1 MPVSLALHDVRVRYG
16 PVEALH
22 GVDLAFPGGA
32 VTALLGRNGA
42 GRSTLLRTL
51 AGVLHPAS
59 GRIEWD
65 GRDVTRWTASER
77 ARDGLALIPD
87 GHGVFAGLSV
97 RDNLRVFAGND
108 TVEPALDAFPVLR
121 KRLGQHAGT
130 LSGGEQQMLA
140 VSRALLRPS
149 RVLLLDEL
157 SQGLAPASL
166 PSSTTLSPNSPPDK
180 GPWCWSSSTPGR
192 PCAAPTSRTSCAAA
206 ASRSPA
212 NPANSSPTAT
222 PPSSTDPQA
231 LAAVVVGA
239 YVYPRAA

>member
-1 MPVSLALHDVRVRYG
+1 MPTALSLHGVRVSYG

-22 GVDLAFPGGA
+22 GVDLAFPDGA

-51 AGVLHPAS
+51 AGLLTPTA

-65 GRDVTRWTASER
+65 GRDITRWTAAER

-87 GHGVFAGLSV
+87 GKGVFGGLSV
-97 RDNLRVFAGND
+97 RDNLTVFAGGATD
-108 TVEPALDAFPVLR
+108 ITPALDAFPVLR
-121 KRLGQHAGT
+121 KRLAQRAGT

-157 SQGLAPASL
+157 SQGLAPRVVGQL
-166 PSSTTLSPNSPPDK
+166 YEVVT
-180 GPWCWSSSTPGR
+180 
-192 PCAAPTSRTSCAAA
+192 
-206 ASRSPA
+206 
-212 NPANSSPTAT
+212 
-222 PPSSTDPQA
+222 Q
-231 LAAVVVGA
+231 LAAEKRAVVLVEQYAGEALRRADVA
-239 YVYPRAA
+239 YVLRRGQVAFAGEPGELMTDGHVSLFD

>member
-1 MPVSLALHDVRVRYG
+1 MPVSLSLHDVRVRYG

-22 GVDLAFPGGA
+22 GIDLAFPEGA

-51 AGVLHPAS
+51 AGLLTPSS
-59 GRIEWD
+59 GRIEWN
-65 GRDVTRWTASER
+65 GRDITRRTAAER

-97 RDNLRVFAGND
+97 RDNLRVFAD
-108 TVEPALDAFPVLR
+108 TDTIDPALDAFPVLR
-121 KRLGQHAGT
+121 KRLGQRAGT

-157 SQGLAPASL
+157 SQGLAPRVVAQLYDVVSE
-166 PSSTTLSPNSPPDK
+166 
-180 GPWCWSSSTPGR
+180 
-192 PCAAPTSRTSCAAA
+192 
-206 ASRSPA
+206 
-212 NPANSSPTAT
+212 
-222 PPSSTDPQA
+222 
-231 LAAVVVGA
+231 LAAGQRTVVLVEQYAGEA
-239 YVYPRAA
+239 LRRADVVYVLRRGQVAFKGEPDELLTNGHLSLFD

>member
-22 GVDLAFPGGA
+22 GVDLAFPAGA

-51 AGVLHPAS
+51 AGLLSPTT

-97 RDNLRVFAGND
+97 RDNLRVFASAD
-108 TVEPALDAFPVLR
+108 TIDPALDAFPVLR
-121 KRLGQHAGT
+121 KRLGQRAGT

-157 SQGLAPASL
+157 SQGLAPRVVAQLYDVVSELAAGQRTVVLVEQYAGEALRRADVAYVLRRGRVAFAGEPGELLTDGHASL
-166 PSSTTLSPNSPPDK
+166 FD
-180 GPWCWSSSTPGR
+180 
-192 PCAAPTSRTSCAAA
+192 
-206 ASRSPA
+206 
-212 NPANSSPTAT
+212 
-222 PPSSTDPQA
+222 
-231 LAAVVVGA
+231 
-239 YVYPRAA
+239 